1 MGILTLLRNA
11 FGRSR
16 KARATEPE
24 GAPETTAHSPSVPE
38 PRRAPTGEQELVT
51 AAEEHELVAAAFD
64 KVKTTPPQPTPT
76 PSGTEDTAPP
86 KAEEEKTE
94 APPTPR
100 PEPAPAPEERTEEK
114 AEEKPPAAATAEA
127 EDGKAEDEV
136 EVDAEAEAEK
146 KAEEKPLAAA
156 KAETHDEVEAEDQKT
171 EDEAEQKAEQ
181 EPPAAATAET
191 HDEVEKQAEEEPPAA
206 ATAEAQDETEA
217 APEQEPPAETTAEV
231 TDEAEEKPAPTA
243 PAETAPEAE
252 SGSAAGAEATEP
264 EAEAEPA
271 TEPEAEAEVAAQAEA
286 DVEAEADEAA
296 VTAEAT
302 TAPQAAD
309 GEDAPQGPPAAD
321 DESRTGGAGG
331 NTDAEGEAEADT
343 DPAPQATSEAEAD
356 PAPAP
361 APAPQATREPETDA
375 TPQATREPET
385 GDQAEPANTL
395 AEITSRTPSLATA
408 YKAAT
413 TTLDKTG
420 LTGARAKVYLVLD
433 RSASMRP
440 YYKDGSAQALADQTL
455 ALAAHLDPEATVHV
469 VFFSTEVDGTTDLT
483 LAPEHETKID
493 DVHAGLGRMGRTSYH
508 AAVEAVVAHYEKNA
522 TPGTPA
528 LVVFQT
534 DGAPDAKTP
543 ATQSLTETA
552 TRHPAL
558 FFSFVAFGDHD
569 NKAFDYL
576 RKLKTGN
583 TSFFHAGP
591 TPRELTDT
599 ELYEGVLAT
608 WRP

>member
-24 GAPETTAHSPSVPE
+24 GAPETPALSPSVPE
-38 PRRAPTGEQELVT
+38 PRHTPTEEQDLKA
-51 AAEEHELVAAAFD
+51 AAEEHDLVAAAFD
-64 KVKTTPPQPTPT
+64 KVKTTPSQPTPT
-76 PSGTEDTAPP
+76 PSRTEEPAPP
-86 KAEEEKTE
+86 KAE
-94 APPTPR
+94 APLT
-100 PEPAPAPEERTEEK
+100 APEK
-114 AEEKPPAAATAEA
+114 KP
-127 EDGKAEDEV
+127 
-136 EVDAEAEAEK
+136 
-146 KAEEKPLAAA
+146 
-156 KAETHDEVEAEDQKT
+156 
-171 EDEAEQKAEQ
+171 
-181 EPPAAATAET
+181 
-191 HDEVEKQAEEEPPAA
+191 EEEPPSETTPEAQGKA
-206 ATAEAQDETEA
+206 EKKPEEEPPTTATAEVQDETEA
-217 APEQEPPAETTAEV
+217 RPEQEPPAETVPEAQGKAEKKAEEEPPTTATAEV
-231 TDEAEEKPAPTA
+231 QDEAEETPAPTA
-243 PAETAPEAE
+243 VTETAPKAE
-252 SGSAAGAEATEP
+252 ETPEEVGSGSAADAE
-264 EAEAEPA
+264 A

-286 DVEAEADEAA
+286 DVEADAGEAEA
-296 VTAEAT
+296 TAEAT

-331 NTDAEGEAEADT
+331 NTDAEGEAEAVT
-343 DPAPQATSEAEAD
+343 DPAPQATGEAEAVTDPAPRATGEAEADTD

-361 APAPQATREPETDA
+361 APAPQATPEDEA
-375 TPQATREPET
+375 ADR
-385 GDQAEPANTL
+385 AKPANTL
-395 AEITSRTPSLATA
+395 AKIRSRTPSLTAA

-413 TTLDKTG
+413 TTLKKTD
-420 LTGARAKVYLVLD
+420 LTGTRAKVYLVLD

-483 LAPEHETKID
+483 LAPDHETKID

-508 AAVEAVVAHYEKNA
+508 AAVEAVVAHYEENA
-522 TPGTPA
+522 SPGTPA